1 MALFHWKYIAEDI
14 VNSWPV
20 GPGDCNISVSQEI
33 PNNLKW
39 DNNIIVNPVL
49 NVVLYGC
56 IGSEIDVCQ
65 VLFLFFFFFFFQLF
79 LLKPTHL
86 SALSFQSAW
95 HKVLPWYSTPGV
107 HQWSLGT
114 DPNRPLAKSLHSEM
128 CCRESLSRFSLFP
141 DIDLPSLSH
150 TFTQTSP

>member
-65 VLFLFFFFFFFQLF
+65 VLFLFIYLF
-79 LLKPTHL
+79 IFAVVLTVEAYSPFSSLLSICLT
-86 SALSFQSAW
+86 QSLTMVQHTRGAPMEAG
-95 HKVLPWYSTPGV
+95 PW
-107 HQWSLGT
+107 
-114 DPNRPLAKSLHSEM
+114 PLAKSLHSEM
-128 CCRESLSRFSLFP
+128 CRRESLSRFSLFP